1 MPGIKDEM
9 PKIEGEIKNLIEEL
23 GYDFVGMELVHEHGR
38 MILRIYI
45 NTVGGIN
52 IKDCEIVSRRVGKL
66 LDAKEEL
73 FGGRYYLE
81 VSSPGLDAPLFYLKD
96 YKNYKGKTVRIK
108 TDDPIRSRR
117 NFKGKIVD
125 VLSNNDIQLLLEDD
139 TYVLIPFKNISK
151 ARLVPENN
159 DDK

>member
-1 MPGIKDEM
+1 
-9 PKIEGEIKNLIEEL
+9 
-23 GYDFVGMELVHEHGR
+23 
-38 MILRIYI
+38 
-45 NTVGGIN
+45 
-52 IKDCEIVSRRVGKL
+52 GKM
-66 LDAKEEL
+66 
-73 FGGRYYLE
+73 
-81 VSSPGLDAPLFYLKD
+81 
-96 YKNYKGKTVRIK
+96 VRIK
-108 TDDPIRSRR
+108 THDPIGSRR

>member
-1 MPGIKDEM
+1 MG
-9 PKIEGEIKNLIEEL
+9 
-23 GYDFVGMELVHEHGR
+23 
-38 MILRIYI
+38 
-45 NTVGGIN
+45 
-52 IKDCEIVSRRVGKL
+52 
-66 LDAKEEL
+66 
-73 FGGRYYLE
+73 
-81 VSSPGLDAPLFYLKD
+81 
-96 YKNYKGKTVRIK
+96 
-108 TDDPIRSRR
+108 SRR